1 MVMFGLR
8 FDLRNPEFAGVTPSE
23 RIQAALDMVEWADRL
38 GGLTVSVSE
47 HHTSDD
53 GYLPS
58 PLVFAA
64 AAAGRTRNIR
74 IGIAAL
80 LVPFYDPIRLAED
93 VAVLDALSHGRVDLI
108 LGTGY
113 VAEEFAMYGVPLS
126 ERGARLEET
135 VETLRQAWTGE
146 PFTFRGRPARVT
158 PKPHQPGGPPL
169 VIGGSSKAAARR
181 AARIGDGFLPVSSE
195 FWPAYREEMVRIGKP
210 DPGDRPDMPNVTTV
224 LARDP
229 DAAWPELAPYFLH
242 ETNAYAAWLDA
253 AGAVGPYHSATE
265 DQVREG
271 GQYRILTPEDY
282 VAELKQAG
290 DFAFAM
296 FQPMVGGIPPAKAW
310 ESLELFEKE
319 VLPAV

>member
-1 MVMFGLR
+1 MVSL
-8 FDLRNPEFAGVTPSE
+8 
-23 RIQAALDMVEWADRL
+23 Q
-38 GGLTVSVSE
+38 E
-47 HHTSDD
+47 HHASED

-58 PLVFAA
+58 PLILAA
-64 AAAGRTRNIR
+64 AAAGRTKSIR

-80 LVPFYDPIRLAED
+80 LVPLYDPIRLAED
-93 VAVLDALSHGRVDLI
+93 LAVLDALSGGRIDLI

-126 ERGARLEET
+126 ERADRLEET
-135 VETLRQAWTGE
+135 VTMLRQAWTGE
-146 PFTFRGRPARVT
+146 PFTFRGRPCRVT
-158 PKPHQPGGPPL
+158 PKPHRPGGPPL
-169 VIGGSSKAAARR
+169 VLGGSSKAAARR

-195 FWPAYREEMVRIGKP
+195 FWPTYREEMIRLGKP
-210 DPGDRPDMPNVTTV
+210 DPGDRPDMPTVTTV

-229 DAAWPELAPYFLH
+229 DAAWPALVPYFLH

-253 AGAVGPYHSATE
+253 AGAVGPYHTATE
-265 DQVREG
+265 EQVRDG

-282 VAELKQAG
+282 VADLKAG
-290 DFAFAM
+290 GEFAFAM
-296 FQPMVGGIPPAKAW
+296 LQPMVGGIPPAQAW